1 MSCNIP
7 YITPANALL
16 RGISPRNNT
25 CLHSTVVYIP
35 NMFYLLFCFSGKLQ
49 SVVVH
54 VGALNLHDTI
64 AMVIYNMFPV
74 MTNKNPI
81 VPMFTYSLIV
91 LLLIDTAHFIDTK
104 ERPRVNICYCFNTC
118 HNL

>member
-1 MSCNIP
+1 
-7 YITPANALL
+7 
-16 RGISPRNNT
+16 
-25 CLHSTVVYIP
+25 
-35 NMFYLLFCFSGKLQ
+35 
-49 SVVVH
+49 
-54 VGALNLHDTI
+54 
-64 AMVIYNMFPV
+64 MFPV
-74 MTNKNPI
+74 MTNQNPI

>member
-1 MSCNIP
+1 
-7 YITPANALL
+7 
-16 RGISPRNNT
+16 
-25 CLHSTVVYIP
+25 
-35 NMFYLLFCFSGKLQ
+35 MFYLLFCFSGKLQ

-104 ERPRVNICYCFNTC
+104 ERPRVNVCYCFNTC